1 MKISI
6 SRPLLPLLPTK
17 RLLGLLGMLTILSLI
32 ISILPNLM
40 GFWWS
45 AITFLGVAV
54 LWEAGFVLRN
64 HGLMVERELPSSLAL
79 GIKKNITLT
88 VHNTKKYPQ
97 SLSIFDHYPPEVNA
111 EGLPIQL
118 TIGAQQC
125 IPVIYRVYSTERG
138 ELVFPK
144 IQIHLQSPWQLLKR
158 NIFLPTKS
166 VTQSYPNFA
175 AVAHYALMATDHR
188 LSQMGI
194 IKKRRRGEGQ
204 DFHQL
209 RDYRIGDSLRQIDW
223 KATSRMQKVISREY
237 QDERDQELIF
247 LLDCGHRMLAKDD
260 ELSHFDHTLN
270 AVLLLSHVALK
281 QGDAVGFST
290 FGGKNRWLMPRKG
303 LHYLPVVLNQLYDL
317 QPHTVSPDYYQAAT
331 DLLLRHKKRALIVLV
346 TNLRDEDS
354 DDLLAAVNVLKRRHL
369 VLVASMR
376 EQALDIAA
384 KQIPQSFTD
393 AVSYASLQ
401 HYLTHRQQT
410 FEQLQTQ
417 GILSLDVIPQEL
429 SVSLINHY
437 LQIKRSGHL

>member
-1 MKISI
+1 MKTMI
-6 SRPLLPLLPTK
+6 SRFFPPLIPTK
-17 RLLGLLGMLTILSLI
+17 RLLLLLLGLMGLGLLISLLSSFAWLWWLALSFLGIAIIWDAALVLKQHGLTI
-32 ISILPNLM
+32 
-40 GFWWS
+40 
-45 AITFLGVAV
+45 
-54 LWEAGFVLRN
+54 
-64 HGLMVERELPSSLAL
+64 ERDLPSSLAL
-79 GIKKNITLT
+79 GVKQNLVLQVNNT
-88 VHNTKKYPQ
+88 HNYMK
-97 SLSIFDHYPPEVNA
+97 SLAIFDHYPAEVQA

-118 TIGAQQC
+118 TIGGQQRV
-125 IPVIYRVYSTERG
+125 PVTYRVHSTERG

-144 IQIHLQSPWQLLKR
+144 IQLHLQSPWQLFKR

-166 VTQSYPNFA
+166 ITQSYPNFA

-281 QGDAVGFST
+281 QGDSVGFNT
-290 FGGKNRWLMPRKG
+290 FGGEHRWLMPRKG
-303 LHYLPVVLNQLYDL
+303 LHYLPTVLNQLYDL

-331 DLLLRHKKRALIVLV
+331 DLLIRHKKRALIILV

-376 EQALDIAA
+376 EQALDQAA
-384 KQIPQSFTD
+384 EQTPQNFE
-393 AVSYASLQ
+393 AAINYASLQ
-401 HYLTHRQQT
+401 HYRHYRQQA
-410 FEQLQTQ
+410 FEQLQAQ
-417 GILSLDVIPQEL
+417 GILSLDVIPQDL

-437 LQIKRSGHL
+437 LQIKRSGCL

>member
-1 MKISI
+1 MI
-6 SRPLLPLLPTK
+6 
-17 RLLGLLGMLTILSLI
+17 
-32 ISILPNLM
+32 
-40 GFWWS
+40 
-45 AITFLGVAV
+45 
-54 LWEAGFVLRN
+54 
-64 HGLMVERELPSSLAL
+64 ERELPSSLAL
-79 GIKKNITLT
+79 GIKQNFVLK
-88 VHNTKKYPQ
+88 VHNAKRYKQ
-97 SLSIFDHYPPEVNA
+97 SLSIFDHYPPETQA
-111 EGLPIQL
+111 EGLPIHL
-118 TIGAQQC
+118 TVGGQQQ
-125 IPVIYRVYSTERG
+125 ISVTYRLYSTERG
-138 ELVFPK
+138 ELIFPK
-144 IQIHLQSPWQLLKR
+144 IQLHLQSPWQLLKR
-158 NIFLPTKS
+158 NIFLPIKS
-166 VTQSYPNFA
+166 VTHSYPNFA

-209 RDYRIGDSLRQIDW
+209 RDYRMGDSLRQIDW

-303 LHYLPVVLNQLYDL
+303 LHYLPIVLNQLYDL
-317 QPHTVSPDYYQAAT
+317 QPQTVSPDYYQAAT
-331 DLLLRHKKRALIVLV
+331 DLLVRHKKRALIILV

-384 KQIPQSFTD
+384 EQTPQDFND

-401 HYLTHRQQT
+401 HYRHYRQQT
-410 FEQLQTQ
+410 FEQLQAQ
-417 GILSLDVIPQEL
+417 SILSLDVIPQDL

-437 LQIKRSGHL
+437 LQIKRSGRL